1 MKTLT
6 ISVTNLTPFQPF
18 SPFFVMTH
26 DDSAPALFSFGAPA
40 SVGLRDLA
48 ENGNPAPLVTMYS
61 MMDGVGSAMATTMG
75 PTLPGATQEIEVEVS
90 KDYPYVTIASMFVN
104 SNDGFIA
111 INGRMLEAG
120 DAFFLNGYDAGTEE
134 NNQNCDSIPGPACGG
149 PPNGAD
155 ANGEGYVHVHPGFQG
170 VGTMPNTIA
179 DGIVDWRNPMAY
191 IVVS

>member
-48 ENGNPAPLVTMYS
+48 ENGNPAPLVAMYS

-134 NNQNCDSIPGPACGG
+134 YNENCDSIPGPACEEGSG
-149 PPNGAD
+149 NVAS
-155 ANGEGYVHVHPGFQG
+155 ANGEGFVHVHAGFQG
-170 VGTMPNTIA
+170 IGDMENLVGA
-179 DGIVDWRNPMAY
+179 IVDWRNPMAY